1 MTLGSVFCSIKM
13 PDFNFNL
20 ESCLKKV
27 PPRGYL
33 TVADDVT
40 AAIDESSLL
49 PLSG

>member
-13 PDFNFNL
+13 LIFNFNL
-20 ESCLKKV
+20 ESCMKKV

-40 AAIDESSLL
+40 LAIDESSLL